1 MAGSENLHNY
11 LLIHTYTRVD
21 YYTTHPPFNT
31 SSSVAIAAVGTVA
44 IGLQYTE
51 VSVQQ
56 YRCVLT
62 FFALDLR
69 LGII

>member
-1 MAGSENLHNY
+1 MAGSENPRNC
-11 LLIHTYTRVD
+11 LLIRSYTWVD

-56 YRCVLT
+56 YLHVLT
-62 FFALDLR
+62 FALDVHFR
-69 LGII
+69 II